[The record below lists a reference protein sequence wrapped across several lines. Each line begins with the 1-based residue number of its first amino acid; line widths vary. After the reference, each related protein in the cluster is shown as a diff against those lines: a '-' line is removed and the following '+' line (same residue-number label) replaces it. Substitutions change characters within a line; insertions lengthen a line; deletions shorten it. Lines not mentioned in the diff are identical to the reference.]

1 MQVFRVRRLS
11 SIGSATY
18 QQCDLGQLNFRVPRF
33 LSLLKMEI
41 IKEIINILSVLKFGM
56 Q

>member
-1 MQVFRVRRLS
+1 MQVFRVRRV
-11 SIGSATY
+11 GSATY
-18 QQCDLGQLNFRVPRF
+18 QQCDLGQLNFRVPHF

-41 IKEIINILSVLKFGM
+41 IKEIINILRVLKLGM